1 MTKMRAAILGSGNI
15 GCDLL
20 VKVLRSPTLC
30 CSAFIGRNAASEGLA
45 WARSL
50 NVAVSADGITY
61 LQKNADSFDI
71 VFDAT
76 SASAHRLHA
85 PILQRLGKFVVD
97 LTPAK
102 VGQMCVPAVNIAAC
116 LQSRNV
122 NMVTCGGQAAIP
134 IAHAISQVHPRAPYM
149 EVISSI
155 ASRSAGPATRLNLDE
170 YIQTTELGV
179 LHYSGAQRC
188 KAILNLN
195 PAVPCVNMQTT
206 LLAKVVEPDLARLQP
221 ILTALVTKMRTY
233 VPGYELLVG
242 PLVDHG
248 RIVVTVRVKGLGDF
262 LPEYAGNLDII
273 NCAAL
278 ATAESFALAC
288 QQHLPLRERPPTPCN
303 AY

>member
-15 GCDLL
+15 GSDLL
-20 VKVLRSPTLC
+20 VKVLRSPYIS
-30 CSAFIGRNAASEGLA
+30 CSAFIGRNAKSDGLA
-45 WARSL
+45 RARSL
-50 NVAVSADGITY
+50 QVPVSTDGITY
-61 LQKNADSFDI
+61 LQKHADSFDI

-85 PILQRLGKFVVD
+85 PILQKMGKFVVD

-102 VGQMCVPAVNIAAC
+102 VGQMCVPAVNIAAI
-116 LQSRNV
+116 LESRNV

-134 IAHAISQVHPRAPYM
+134 LAHAISQVHPKAAYI

-170 YIQTTELGV
+170 YIHTTELGV
-179 LHYSGAQRC
+179 LHYSGALRC

-206 LLAKVVEPDLARLQP
+206 VLAKVEKPDIARLQP
-221 ILTALVTKMRTY
+221 ILAALVKKMRTY

-248 RIVVTVRVKGLGDF
+248 RIVITVRVKGLGDF

-278 ATAESFALAC
+278 ATAESYALAC
-288 QQHLPLRERPPTPCN
+288 QQRLPARESRFIPCN
-303 AY
+303 PS